1 MFFLFGGMK
10 MCDSLKCLAC
20 CVMVCIK
27 LEKTT
32 YRSHC
37 KFLQNRKSED
47 VILHPGSET
56 GQ

>member
-1 MFFLFGGMK
+1 

-47 VILHPGSET
+47 VILHPGSGT